1 MPISLVSC
9 APHCQKFRGGVR
21 APASMPVCTHSNLL
35 PLISLQL
42 PLVDEFAKRIL
53 EFCRKCL
60 SSDSKLVSRVA
71 YHGLLSACMISPFAR
86 NVFNCCSYFNTYTCN
101 LWHLTPAYILKLY
114 NDNVDVHTLRKARML
129 LENKIAKSPASLTTI
144 GYRAIC
150 YVLLT
155 TKAFD
160 SEQVDLH
167 QRQSIMIWILLL
179 IYCNCKLVF
188 HCVLCNC

>member
-1 MPISLVSC
+1 MYDVYSFI
-9 APHCQKFRGGVR
+9 AYG
-21 APASMPVCTHSNLL
+21 
-35 PLISLQL
+35 
-42 PLVDEFAKRIL
+42 
-53 EFCRKCL
+53 
-60 SSDSKLVSRVA
+60 SSKNWIEHYKSR
-71 YHGLLSACMISPFAR
+71 SMISHFAR
-86 NVFNCCSYFNTYTCN
+86 NVFNCCSYFNTSTCN

-188 HCVLCNC
+188 HCVLCNCWCMFIYFYILYFFYFYFLFCIIFCIFLCSLLLFLLCVCVVLSVRFYNK